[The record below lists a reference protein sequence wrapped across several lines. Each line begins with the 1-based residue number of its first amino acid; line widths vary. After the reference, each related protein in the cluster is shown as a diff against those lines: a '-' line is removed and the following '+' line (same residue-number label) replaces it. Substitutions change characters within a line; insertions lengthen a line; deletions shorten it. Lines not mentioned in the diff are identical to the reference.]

1 MKRTWIPVLVA
12 AVALVGIGWIGY
24 HQVPTGR
31 SNAGQTQPA
40 DEAVDWPNDDPDV
53 LFSAPGVTE
62 PSSRTIQVFS
72 ELPGTIGRV
81 HVKSGDPIKKGQ
93 ILFELMNETQM
104 AEVRRCESQVARIKA
119 DLAKLE
125 AWERPEDREIA
136 KAQMEEAQAMLRQA
150 EYERKRVESLR
161 QNSAATDKEINET
174 QDNLLAARSRAV
186 AAKARYDRSIAGP
199 RPEELDVAKAAVTEA
214 ESLLEVAKTQLE
226 KTRIRSQIDGVVVYR
241 FREPGESVFPN
252 VPAPVVSI
260 GNRDVLHLRAD
271 VDETDLSRVH
281 IGQRIFA
288 TCDTFGARRFP
299 GKIVHIEQTLGRKN
313 FRTDRP
319 TEKADTKILEVVIAL
334 DDGRDLPLELQMTV
348 WFLRDTAGATTPTNR
363 PAGRN

>member
-1 MKRTWIPVLVA
+1 
-12 AVALVGIGWIGY
+12 
-24 HQVPTGR
+24 
-31 SNAGQTQPA
+31 
-40 DEAVDWPNDDPDV
+40 
-53 LFSAPGVTE
+53 
-62 PSSRTIQVFS
+62 
-72 ELPGTIGRV
+72 
-81 HVKSGDPIKKGQ
+81 
-93 ILFELMNETQM
+93 
-104 AEVRRCESQVARIKA
+104 
-119 DLAKLE
+119 
-125 AWERPEDREIA
+125 
-136 KAQMEEAQAMLRQA
+136 
-150 EYERKRVESLR
+150 
-161 QNSAATDKEINET
+161 
-174 QDNLLAARSRAV
+174 
-186 AAKARYDRSIAGP
+186 
-199 RPEELDVAKAAVTEA
+199 
-214 ESLLEVAKTQLE
+214 
-226 KTRIRSQIDGVVVYR
+226 VVVSR
-241 FREPGESVFPN
+241 VREPGESVFPN

-271 VDETDLSRVH
+271 GDATDLSRVH